1 MPVPRIE
8 AFCFHFP
15 LLNSPPV
22 NLSMPTEL
30 AIAGTDSLDRARVL
44 ADFWA
49 EHNLYCP
56 NCSSEKLKRA
66 NSQTGELFCPDCR
79 SQFQIKGQPTGF
91 GKSIAGGDFD
101 SVTRAM
107 GNGKTSGYFFLHYDA
122 RTWTVRDLLLVPCFA
137 IPDAAIARR
146 AARGHFLLDRIP
158 TEARIAMII
167 TIKSDSPGGTECIM
181 ISRPEEVRG
190 KFHRLRPRKGKS
202 VRTSA

>member
-1 MPVPRIE
+1 MPVPLLE
-8 AFCFHFP
+8 AFCFCFS
-15 LLNSPPV
+15 LLFSLYV

-30 AIAGTDSLDRARVL
+30 AIAGVDNLDRARVL

-56 NCSSEKLKRA
+56 NCSSEKLTRA
-66 NSQTGELFCPDCR
+66 DSPAGEFSCPDCR
-79 SQFQIKGQPTGF
+79 SRFQIKGQPTRF
-91 GKSIAGGDFD
+91 GKSVVGGEFD

-122 RTWTVRDLLLVPCFA
+122 RSWTVRDLLLVPRLA

-146 AARGHFLLDRIP
+146 AASCHFVLDRIP
-158 TEARIAMII
+158 AEARIAMII

-181 ISRPEEVRG
+181 ISRAEEVRE
-190 KFHRLRPRKGKS
+190 KFRRLGPRKGKGD
-202 VRTSA
+202 RTAA